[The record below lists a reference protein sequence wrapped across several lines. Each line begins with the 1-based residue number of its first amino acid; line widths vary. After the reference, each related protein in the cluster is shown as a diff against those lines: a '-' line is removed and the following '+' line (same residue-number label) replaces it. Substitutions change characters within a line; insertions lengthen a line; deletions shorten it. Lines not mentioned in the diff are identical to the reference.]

1 MNERKMLTRKLKVI
15 KNKQTNSEYTLNIYF

>member
-1 MNERKMLTRKLKVI
+1 MKERKMLTRKLKVI